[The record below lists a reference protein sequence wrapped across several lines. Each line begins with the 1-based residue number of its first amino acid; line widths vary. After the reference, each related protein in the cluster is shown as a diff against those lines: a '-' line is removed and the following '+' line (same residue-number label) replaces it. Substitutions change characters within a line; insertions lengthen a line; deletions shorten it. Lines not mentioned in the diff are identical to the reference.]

1 MGFRPQR
8 RYTVGREPNDVGGGG
23 GGVAEA
29 AAEWRRGCA
38 FKDRLSVTS
47 QVSGSVC
54 GLSTAS
60 RKKTTHTFKK
70 TGA

>member
-29 AAEWRRGCA
+29 AAEWRRRRG
-38 FKDRLSVTS
+38 F
-47 QVSGSVC
+47 
-54 GLSTAS
+54 
-60 RKKTTHTFKK
+60 
-70 TGA
+70 